1 MEEGCQGYFFK
12 MEHVCCWEWS
22 RREQGSIIQE
32 KELMKRVIRQV
43 GGDGD
48 QHEASP
54 DFSLYVSTHP
64 WKILSPSLPGHVFR
78 KSHWW
83 VREPS
88 L

>member
-1 MEEGCQGYFFK
+1 
-12 MEHVCCWEWS
+12 
-22 RREQGSIIQE
+22 
-32 KELMKRVIRQV
+32 MKRVIRQV

-83 VREPS
+83 LENCDGLALVPNWLTFWTPLPS
-88 L
+88 LSISILYSIYLVADK